1 MLKYFEY
8 VGITLAKTIDQLSLT
23 DQDMENTFSGE
34 LMPSV
39 EGIQVGHLSLI
50 HRALTG
56 HEWPRYGKIAPK
68 MHPVDMNSNDSDDF
82 G

>member
-8 VGITLAKTIDQLSLT
+8 VWITLAKTIDQLSLT

-50 HRALTG
+50 HRVLTG
-56 HEWPRYGKIAPK
+56 HEWPRYRKIRLMAEILHHLGCMKPYK
-68 MHPVDMNSNDSDDF
+68 
-82 G
+82 